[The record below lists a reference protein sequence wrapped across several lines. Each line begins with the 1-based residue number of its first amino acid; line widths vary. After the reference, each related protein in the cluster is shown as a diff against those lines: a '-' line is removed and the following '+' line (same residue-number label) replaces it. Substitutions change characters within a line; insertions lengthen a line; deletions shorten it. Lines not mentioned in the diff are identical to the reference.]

1 MNRLDLCP
9 LQASYS
15 VQFGCSV
22 QRDQLPGGFS
32 RYSTVTESK
41 KHLVSIGYK
50 LTEADYLYFRA
61 FYLNWQL
68 NPLSFFMKLFIED
81 SEYKDY
87 ICQFVPDSF
96 NFAELN
102 GRIFNVSAQVLV
114 VISPVIA
121 LTSRMYP
128 YRFMESMAT
137 DFALMDVVQRTIM
150 NVTDAAVESVTTA
163 FGLTAATIRSV
174 NTIYPDPGNSS
185 GSGATGG
192 GDQAVIDSVR
202 TAFALTGA
210 QVTKEVR
217 YLSTGIETENVCTSF
232 SLTGAQITKTVSYL
246 TNTMQPENVATSFAL
261 TGVQITNLSI
271 GEMS

>member
-15 VQFGCSV
+15 VQLGCSV

-68 NPLSFFMKLFIED
+68 NPLPFFMKLFIED

-102 GRIFNVSAQVLV
+102 GRIFNVSAQLLV

-128 YRFMESMAT
+128 FQFLESMAT
-137 DFALMDVVQRTIM
+137 GFALTDVLQREVM
-150 NVTDAAVESVTTA
+150 NLTDADVEAVQTA
-163 FGLTAATIRSV
+163 FALSQATIRSS
-174 NTIYPDPGNSS
+174 IALYPDPGNSS

-192 GDQAVIDSVR
+192 GDQAAVESMGTSFTITEATMRSILNSTSIDVEKV
-202 TAFALTGA
+202 TTTFALTSA
-210 QVTKEVR
+210 SQR
-217 YLSTGIETENVCTSF
+217 AALLS
-232 SLTGAQITKTVSYL
+232 
-246 TNTMQPENVATSFAL
+246 NTMQPENVTTSFAMV
-261 TGVQITNLSI
+261 GAQITN
-271 GEMS
+271 

>member
-68 NPLSFFMKLFIED
+68 NPLPFLMKLFIED

-128 YRFMESMAT
+128 FQFVESIAT
-137 DFALMDVVQRTIM
+137 DFALTDGVQRQVM
-150 NVTDAAVESVTTA
+150 NLTDADVEAVQTA
-163 FGLTAATIRSV
+163 FALSQATIRSS
-174 NTIYPDPGNSS
+174 IALYPDPGNSS

-192 GDQAVIDSVR
+192 GNQAVLDGVGTSFALMGATVEVYNPYRSTTTSPESVN
-202 TAFALTGA
+202 TAFVLTSA
-210 QVTKEVR
+210 SQRTVL
-217 YLSTGIETENVCTSF
+217 LS
-232 SLTGAQITKTVSYL
+232 
-246 TNTMQPENVATSFAL
+246 NTMQPENVATSFSIVGA
-261 TGVQITNLSI
+261 QITN
-271 GEMS
+271 